1 MIVYTQTKEGNFF
14 LEEGNKIFVS
24 VAKVCN
30 FFPLVLIQELKLVPF
45 VYQGLEE
52 LPAGKTTNIHIEA
65 KVDLQNCQVFVLV
78 LPLSA
83 SGRIGKTAWG
93 LAEFDLLTRA
103 GMKGFLYLPLVESLP
118 ESKCMANQ
126 FANCLPVST
135 NRSHRKCLLAQK
147 YFPINKIRR
156 LIQRDSKLFR
166 NSLSAIRN

>member
-1 MIVYTQTKEGNFF
+1 MSNRWVIVHTQSKEGDFF
-14 LEEGNKIFVS
+14 LEEGSKIFVS
-24 VAKVCN
+24 VAKACN
-30 FFPLVLIQELKLVPF
+30 FFPLVLIQKLKLVPF

-52 LPAGKTTNIHIEA
+52 LPAGKTSNIHIEA

-118 ESKCMANQ
+118 ESKDESTD
-126 FANCLPVST
+126 FFLPPYAT
-135 NRSHRKCLLAQK
+135 
-147 YFPINKIRR
+147 
-156 LIQRDSKLFR
+156 
-166 NSLSAIRN
+166 IRNAPDCDSLNEMLKQDLLGLMKRH